1 MAESIVLSVTDSR
14 SNADIISLAEVKN
27 YLRVT
32 NTQDD
37 AEIQDAIDNSID
49 AIERY
54 LEQDIL
60 AKDRRMYLDSVSE
73 PFQLFYAPLGS
84 VGIVEVQ
91 VNGET
96 LTEGSYELSG
106 IEDPKIDLMN
116 SNSRKINIRYT
127 TKGITD
133 VSKLKQGIKR
143 RVAALYFDRGEAT
156 MNTNWKLALSPY
168 RRFAFYGTT

>member
-14 SNADIISLAEVKN
+14 SNSDIISLAEVKN

-37 AEIQDAIDNSID
+37 IEIQDMIDNSID

-60 AKDRRMYLDSVSE
+60 AKDRRMYLESSDD
-73 PFQLFYAPLGS
+73 PFKLFYAPLGS
-84 VGIVEVQ
+84 VGVSEV
-91 VNGET
+91 VVDGET
-96 LTEGSYELSG
+96 LSEGSYELLG
-106 IEDPKIDLMN
+106 IEDPSVRFN
-116 SNSRKINIRYT
+116 GSTVRNVNIRYT

-133 VSKLKQGIKR
+133 LSKVKQGIKAR
-143 RVAALYFDRGEAT
+143 CAWLYFGRDAK
-156 MNTNWKLALSPY
+156 MSTNWKAFLSPY
-168 RRFAFYGTT
+168 KRYAYYGTR

>member
-1 MAESIVLSVTDSR
+1 MAESIVVSVTDSR
-14 SNADIISLAEVKN
+14 SNTEIITLAEVKN

-54 LEQDIL
+54 LDIDIL
-60 AKDRRMYLDSVSE
+60 AKSRQMYVDYVDEPINLYYAPIDTSVDLAVSVSGTPE
-73 PFQLFYAPLGS
+73 VGFEQL
-84 VGIVEVQ
+84 
-91 VNGET
+91 
-96 LTEGSYELSG
+96 G
-106 IEDPKIDLMN
+106 IEDPKISFTGARSAVLI
-116 SNSRKINIRYT
+116 SYT

-133 VSKLKQGIKR
+133 LSKLKQGIKR
-143 RVAALYFDRGEAT
+143 RVAALYFERGDAT

-168 RRFAFYGTT
+168 RRFGYYGTR